1 MAVSSNSMRGA
12 LLLRHR
18 VFVDLRL
25 ANLLTRYPREA
36 GANSLP
42 LLLTQV

>member
-1 MAVSSNSMRGA
+1 MAVSSNSMAGA

-18 VFVDLRL
+18 VFANPRL

-42 LLLTQV
+42 LLLIKV